1 MSDFKKKDLIILS
14 LKNSCNVNVFDT
26 FVNTKNMILSC
37 WCAVFILYQLGKP
50 FLDTL
55 VDGLNR
61 LVMAFYEGTVR
72 GKFHP
77 GKVGGNEMDR
87 LHGVMTPREAV
98 FVCESDS
105 ECAGFAFRGPKT
117 LVDEPFDTIFYR

>member
-1 MSDFKKKDLIILS
+1 M
-14 LKNSCNVNVFDT
+14 
-26 FVNTKNMILSC
+26 FVYTKNTILLC
-37 WCAVFILYQLGKP
+37 WCAVFILSQLGKP
-50 FLDTL
+50 FLDTI
-55 VDGLNR
+55 VDGLNGF
-61 LVMAFYEGTVR
+61 LLDEGTAR
-72 GKFHP
+72 GNFHP
-77 GKVGGNEMDR
+77 GKARGNEMDR